1 MFVQKGFI
9 ADYASRTE
17 QFYDGM
23 QKTLDS
29 NTELILEGDTDG
41 YFEDKVEETEQEEE
55 DQM

>member
-1 MFVQKGFI
+1 
-9 ADYASRTE
+9 
-17 QFYDGM
+17 M